1 MIRRTMDATFLNTV
15 ANDPTVRPFIG
26 GDGESVI
33 DLGPQLA
40 DPRNVALETEHGG
53 WVLFYL
59 APGEWC
65 LHTMFLKSGR
75 GRFYRKASA
84 EALRWMFT
92 RTDCTEIL
100 TECPDGNPAARM
112 AAVMAGFRERF
123 VRGETSYQ
131 AFTID
136 DWIARDAEAL
146 KAGQWFHERID
157 EARGLHGVDTHPDDE
172 AHNRAAGTAILMMR
186 EGQIGKGVAVY
197 NRWARFAGYAQVA
210 QVGPHVVDIGDA
222 VIEIVGPDMNVL
234 AVRRPD

>member
-59 APGEWC
+59 APGEYV

-146 KAGQWFHERID
+146 KVGVALFGALRLEPADDVQARAVGAAVLMGQ
-157 EARGLHGVDTHPDDE
+157 G
-172 AHNRAAGTAILMMR
+172 
-186 EGQIGKGVAVY
+186 GQVGKGVAAYCRV
-197 NRWARFAGYAQVA
+197 ARFLGYPTIVQVA
-210 QVGPHVVDIGDA
+210 PDLVDLGGPILKFAGETVTI
-222 VIEIVGPDMNVL
+222 L
-234 AVRRPD
+234 APLEESAALA

>member
-1 MIRRTMDATFLNTV
+1 MSADFLNSV
-15 ANDPTVRPFIG
+15 ANHPDVRPFIG

-59 APGEWC
+59 APGEYV
-65 LHTMFLKSGR
+65 LHTMFMTSGR

-146 KAGQWFHERID
+146 KVGKALFAALRLEPTDDIQARAVGAAVLMGQ
-157 EARGLHGVDTHPDDE
+157 G
-172 AHNRAAGTAILMMR
+172 
-186 EGQIGKGVAVY
+186 GQVGKGVAAY
-197 NRWARFAGYAQVA
+197 CRIARFLGYPPIAQVA
-210 QVGPHVVDIGDA
+210 PELVDLGGPILKFAGETVTI
-222 VIEIVGPDMNVL
+222 L
-234 AVRRPD
+234 APLEESAALA